1 MVALVI
7 GDRSTSDVIVR
18 LKTDEGRENWFYCHS
33 KVLIEKSKY
42 FAERLSK
49 DWPTCQIIDSR
60 NCVDVFCQEPD
71 FNSHVVF
78 LRLLYTKGPQKWH
91 GVRNALGI
99 LQVAIHLGCHQIAG
113 ACREYL
119 EAVPW
124 DEADEDEILKT
135 VPNLGG
141 PYQSIV
147 ARLQPA
153 VQDSLVRIFVSAI
166 SFATSSPPLSL
177 KELKSS
183 TQEQLEYMLTEDDDP
198 PLFTLDNELVRLSV
212 KVGVRNLLCKFDSS
226 IESILAAS
234 AGVISVSKYPEL
246 WSHLC
251 DISWACQILGKM
263 EMMKDLVHYWV
274 GASKNILRTAEH
286 LRPISEEANV
296 ELKVV
301 EVAAKVLETIGFGN
315 AVLPTV
321 DRIQMVKLWLPFVQR
336 VKGSVERDDIKSDDD
351 AEKEE
356 EVSPAKM
363 DGEIWQGL
371 ESAFVSIILT
381 LPSMDQAEIIS
392 DWLRSGYA
400 GYPDLTEAFE
410 FWCYRTKVARR
421 RLAASSFL

>member
-1 MVALVI
+1 MVALMI

-18 LKTDEGRENWFYCHS
+18 IRTDEGRENWFYCHS
-33 KVLIEKSKY
+33 KVLVEKSKY
-42 FAERLSK
+42 FAERLSE

-60 NCVDVFCQEPD
+60 NCIDVFCQEPD
-71 FNSHVVF
+71 FNSHVVS

-99 LQVAIHLGCHQIAG
+99 LQVAIRLGCHQMAG
-113 ACREYL
+113 ACKEYL

-124 DEADEDEILKT
+124 EEADEEEILKT
-135 VPNLGG
+135 IPNLGA

-153 VQDSLVRIFVSAI
+153 VHDSLVRIFISAI
-166 SFATSSPPLSL
+166 SFATSSPSLSF

-198 PLFTLDNELVRLSV
+198 PLFTLDNELVRSSV
-212 KVGVRNLLCKFDSS
+212 KVGMRNLLRKFDGS

-234 AGVISVSKYPEL
+234 TNMILESKSHEFL
-246 WSHLC
+246 SHLC
-251 DISWACQILGKM
+251 DISWVCQILGKM
-263 EMMKDLVHYWV
+263 EMMKDLVHYWA
-274 GASKNILRTAEH
+274 GASENILRAAEH
-286 LRPISEEANV
+286 VRKETDV
-296 ELKVV
+296 EIKIV
-301 EVAAKVLETIGFGN
+301 EVASKVLETVGFGN
-315 AVLPTV
+315 VVLPTL
-321 DRIQMVKLWLPFVQR
+321 DRIRMVKLWLPFVQR
-336 VKGSVERDDIKSDDD
+336 ARGSIERDDIKCDVD
-351 AEKEE
+351 EE
-356 EVSPAKM
+356 EEGVSPAKL

-381 LPSMDQAEIIS
+381 LPSSDQAEIIS
-392 DWLRSGYA
+392 DWLRSEYA

-421 RLAASSFL
+421 RLATSTFL